1 MRTRVLILCAAMI
14 CLLGMLACS
23 DNGEAKDKAGES
35 DSTAAAAKKEQPREV
50 ESVGIENDSLVGQ
63 GPTIRNENNPIVTI
77 ATDFGNMTLELY
89 RDVAPAHADSFVART
104 KDGFYSGLIFH
115 RVVANFMI
123 QGGDPLGN
131 GTGNAGYY
139 LPAEFSK
146 LPHIEGTLSMARSR
160 DINSASSQF
169 FICLKRTR
177 STAGLDGKYTVFGHL
192 LKGYEALHAI
202 GELEC
207 VANPANPR
215 EVSKPT
221 EDVVMRKVYLS
232 DADGNPL

>member
-1 MRTRVLILCAAMI
+1 MI

-23 DNGEAKDKAGES
+23 DNGEAKDKAGEG
-35 DSTAAAAKKEQPREV
+35 DSTATAAKKGQPREV
-50 ESVGIENDSLVGQ
+50 QPIGVESDSLVGQ
-63 GPTIRNENNPIVTI
+63 GPTIRNADNPIVTL
-77 ATDFGNMTLELY
+77 ATDFGDMTLELY
-89 RDVAPAHADSFVART
+89 RDVAPAHADSFVTRT

-131 GTGNAGYY
+131 GTGNAGYF
-139 LPAEFSK
+139 LPAEFSE

-202 GELEC
+202 GGLEC
-207 VANPANPR
+207 VANPSNPR
-215 EVSKPT
+215 EVSKPI
-221 EDVVMRKVYLS
+221 EDVVIRKAYIS
-232 DADGNPL
+232 DADGNAL

>member
-1 MRTRVLILCAAMI
+1 MKTRVLILCAAMI

-23 DNGEAKDKAGES
+23 DNGEAKDKAAEN
-35 DSTAAAAKKEQPREV
+35 DSTVATAKKGQPQEVQPVGV
-50 ESVGIENDSLVGQ
+50 ESDSLVGQ
-63 GPTIRNENNPIVTI
+63 RPTIRNKNNTIVTI

-104 KDGFYSGLIFH
+104 KDGFYNGLIFH
-115 RVVANFMI
+115 RLVANFMI
-123 QGGDPLGN
+123 QGGDPQGD
-131 GTGNAGYY
+131 GTGNAGYF
-139 LPAEFSK
+139 LPAEFSD

-192 LKGYEALHAI
+192 LKGYETLHAI

-207 VANPANPR
+207 TANPSNPR
-215 EVSKPT
+215 EISKPT
-221 EDVVMRKVYLS
+221 DDVVMRKVYLS

>member
-1 MRTRVLILCAAMI
+1 MKTRVLIQCAAMI
-14 CLLGMLACS
+14 CMLGLFACS
-23 DNGEAKDKAGES
+23 DNREANPTPGER
-35 DSTAAAAKKEQPREV
+35 DSIAAAARKGQPREV
-50 ESVGIENDSLVGQ
+50 QPVGIASDSLVGQ
-63 GPTIRNENNPIVTI
+63 GPSIRNADNPIVTI
-77 ATDFGNMTLELY
+77 ATDFGSMTLELY

-104 KDGFYSGLIFH
+104 KDGFYNGLIFH

-131 GTGNAGYY
+131 GSGNAGYY
-139 LPAEFSK
+139 LPAEFSE

-160 DINSASSQF
+160 DIHSASSQF

-202 GELEC
+202 GGLEC
-207 VANPANPR
+207 VANPSNPR
-215 EVSKPT
+215 EISKPA
-221 EDVVMRKVYLS
+221 EDVVIRKAYLS
-232 DADGNPL
+232 DADGNAL